1 MRRCEKMWEDVIRCE
16 KMWEDVR
23 RCEDEKMWRW
33 EDVKM
38 RRCEDEK
45 MRRWEDVK
53 MRRCEDEKMWRWEDV
68 KMRRC
73 EDEKMFYRPPLL
85 EEPCAQTLSGKTS
98 VHSTLELQVQPIP
111 HMFRLTSSLSTTLMP
126 VDHFHH
132 KNRLEPTQQSSAS
145 PFFHY
150 CCKFPLFALR
160 TEKIAP
166 ASHHPRPSKPV
177 GAYLGSVQAGHSI
190 A

>member
-1 MRRCEKMWEDVIRCE
+1 M
-16 KMWEDVR
+16 
-23 RCEDEKMWRW
+23 
-33 EDVKM
+33 
-38 RRCEDEK
+38 
-45 MRRWEDVK
+45 
-53 MRRCEDEKMWRWEDV
+53 

-145 PFFHY
+145 PFVHY

-160 TEKIAP
+160 TEKPHLPAIIQDHPSRSVPTLVLCKLVIASLSKGYVRYCYP
-166 ASHHPRPSKPV
+166 ASRGLKLLDEFLLALSPDPIPNFPTLIV
-177 GAYLGSVQAGHSI
+177 GF
-190 A
+190 